1 MRSIGGSSK
10 IDSEENSM
18 EIEWGGGGRTQ
29 VRLNWVEY
37 EGDRLEEN
45 SDEIDSENSRVG
57 NSNEFDW

>member
-1 MRSIGGSSK
+1 MQESVWDI
-10 IDSEENSM
+10 
-18 EIEWGGGGRTQ
+18 
-29 VRLNWVEY
+29 EY